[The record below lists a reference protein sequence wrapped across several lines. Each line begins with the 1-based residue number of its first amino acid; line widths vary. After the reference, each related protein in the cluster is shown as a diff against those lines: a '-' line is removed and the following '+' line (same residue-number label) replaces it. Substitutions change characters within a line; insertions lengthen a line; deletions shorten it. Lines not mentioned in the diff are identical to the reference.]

1 MNFAELVKSNR
12 QIIQFVNDWP
22 GKDQPYHIKKNL
34 ELTKYIGTL
43 DVASSRFN
51 TILLRLSEHPMMK
64 EQFANDVSQCNSII
78 KKFFV
83 NTLRLKTWP
92 KAIKPFIR
100 WRLHLIGTQQIPK
113 IKSTL
118 KKVIDTVDGTH

>member
-1 MNFAELVKSNR
+1 MNLSDLVKSNR

-22 GKDQPYHIKKNL
+22 GKDQPFHIKKNL

-43 DVASSRFN
+43 DIATSRFN
-51 TILLRLSEHPMMK
+51 TILLRLSEHPIMK
-64 EQFANDVSQCNSII
+64 EQFANDVAKCNLII

-83 NTLRLKTWP
+83 NTIRLKTWP

-100 WRLHLIGTQQIPK
+100 WRLHRIGTKQIPK
-113 IKSTL
+113 IKLTL
-118 KKVIDTVDGTH
+118 KNVIDTVDGTH

>member
-1 MNFAELVKSNR
+1 MNYSELVKSKSK
-12 QIIQFVNDWP
+12 IIIFVNEWP
-22 GKDQPYHIKKNL
+22 GKDQPFHIRKNL

-64 EQFANDVSQCNSII
+64 EQFANDVQQCNLIL

-92 KAIKPFIR
+92 KVIQPFVK
-100 WRLHLIGTQQIPK
+100 WRLHLIGTRQIPK
-113 IKSTL
+113 IKLTL
-118 KKVIDTVDGTH
+118 KNVIDTVDGTH

>member
-1 MNFAELVKSNR
+1 
-12 QIIQFVNDWP
+12 
-22 GKDQPYHIKKNL
+22 
-34 ELTKYIGTL
+34 
-43 DVASSRFN
+43 
-51 TILLRLSEHPMMK
+51 MK

-100 WRLHLIGTQQIPK
+100 WRLHRIGTQQIPK

>member
-1 MNFAELVKSNR
+1 MNFNELVKSNR
-12 QIIQFVNDWP
+12 QIIQFVNNWS

-34 ELTKYIGTL
+34 ELIKYIGTL

-100 WRLHLIGTQQIPK
+100 WRLHRIGTQQIPK

>member
-1 MNFAELVKSNR
+1 MNFSQLVKSNR
-12 QIIQFVNDWP
+12 QIIKFVNDWP
-22 GKDQPYHIKKNL
+22 GKDQPFHIKKNL

-100 WRLHLIGTQQIPK
+100 WRLHRIGTQQIPK